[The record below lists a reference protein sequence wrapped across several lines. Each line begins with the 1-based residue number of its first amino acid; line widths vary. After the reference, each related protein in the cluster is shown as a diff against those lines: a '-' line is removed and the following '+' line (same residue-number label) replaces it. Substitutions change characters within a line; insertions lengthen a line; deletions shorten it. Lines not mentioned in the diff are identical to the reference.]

1 MDISRSTSENGNST
15 QLHTLGDDVQRMLV
29 QLGALQ
35 EQLPGGPMAAGV
47 EASSR
52 SASQVVSC
60 QSNAAGKA
68 GQAPSAFAGSGSLK
82 SSWQHGSYGS
92 LIEKLNEE
100 NVSAPFG
107 HEQQITLGRGREGAL
122 ARRRRTM
129 TEHSEDFVEIKQS
142 VRAAT
147 ARVPPA
153 VEDPVPLQQQQPG
166 ALLGRPNQGAQ
177 TTLGASL
184 HVGEPKPAESSTT
197 PAAPAHTPAWVGS
210 GYLKLI
216 EKANEMSIDQ
226 RKRENVVKY
235 HTPHEQH
242 ISLRRHDEN
251 DSLRRRTLNEHLDDT
266 EEILQFK
273 QSVRAATARVPPA
286 VEAPVPLQQQQPGAL
301 LGRPNQGAQT
311 TLGAS
316 LHVGEPKLAESSAT
330 PVAPAH
336 TPEPCRTDQ
345 PESVA
350 KNAEIHLRESHTLKS
365 QRDPPSTSRGPGEEP
380 TSEQAT
386 LAMHRQWRQ
395 LQEQLF
401 MPGPSQLQLLSVHE
415 PTKIHQ
421 YPLQQREQL
430 DSQLKEKRMQAPQ
443 IGQIIPA
450 SLMLQQQAGQLQG
463 QQGQPHLSSD
473 MLGQQAGQQAGYLPL
488 SRQLVQGQQ
497 ARQMPSL
504 SMQMQGQQAGQLQ
517 GQQAGQMPSLSMQ
530 MQGQQAGQLQS
541 PLTLQMQGQLGQ
553 VQGEQGQ
560 AAQSLHGMQPQ
571 VAPVQGQAPPSTET
585 QLQHAGQVHTRMHG
599 EAPISVQLQ
608 QGLQFMPPLSAQ
620 VQGQQ
625 AGQMLHQASSSSRT
639 MQQQSGQMQGQAP
652 LSAHMPGQQTS
663 YALLPRQQTVLQQ
676 QAGQMQGQMQRQ
688 APLSLQ
694 MQLQQ
699 ARQLQG
705 QQGQPLMSSQLQ
717 GQQGQPLMSSQLQG
731 QQGQPLMSSQLQ
743 GQPLMSSQLQEQQG
757 QPLMSSQ
764 LQGQQGQP
772 LMSSQLQGQQG
783 QPLMS
788 SQLQGHQGQPLMS
801 SQLQGQQGQPLMSSQ
816 LQGQQAGQ
824 AQGQLGPGASFQSE
838 IVEESSGLHMQRSQN
853 SDSSSDV
860 LTSLAVPRHEESE
873 YKTAMKWWGKTIH
886 RSLATAPEGEYR
898 VGVALVAGRSLPI
911 MDYMGLCDPY
921 VALKVDGVQ
930 MLSRYQV
937 VRRPLRCFQ
946 HDHCCA

>member
-1 MDISRSTSENGNST
+1 MDFRCKRVDFPLKIVVAFPGTFAEEARKFGRLTNTADSCHGHFE
-15 QLHTLGDDVQRMLV
+15 
-29 QLGALQ
+29 

-517 GQQAGQMPSLSMQ
+517 GQQALTPLRSALGASWRDFLRGDPDRYIIYLAHRRGGNVIRCPLGKRPGSGLDKSIICRGSACVRLLSVDDSGM
-530 MQGQQAGQLQS
+530 
-541 PLTLQMQGQLGQ
+541 
-553 VQGEQGQ
+553 
-560 AAQSLHGMQPQ
+560 AA
-571 VAPVQGQAPPSTET
+571 E
-585 QLQHAGQVHTRMHG
+585 
-599 EAPISVQLQ
+599 
-608 QGLQFMPPLSAQ
+608 
-620 VQGQQ
+620 
-625 AGQMLHQASSSSRT
+625 
-639 MQQQSGQMQGQAP
+639 
-652 LSAHMPGQQTS
+652 
-663 YALLPRQQTVLQQ
+663 
-676 QAGQMQGQMQRQ
+676 RQ
-688 APLSLQ
+688 AFDKDYISKDDFIG
-694 MQLQQ
+694 
-699 ARQLQG
+699 RVDI
-705 QQGQPLMSSQLQ
+705 
-717 GQQGQPLMSSQLQG
+717 
-731 QQGQPLMSSQLQ
+731 
-743 GQPLMSSQLQEQQG
+743 E
-757 QPLMSSQ
+757 
-764 LQGQQGQP
+764 
-772 LMSSQLQGQQG
+772 
-783 QPLMS
+783 
-788 SQLQGHQGQPLMS
+788 
-801 SQLQGQQGQPLMSSQ
+801 
-816 LQGQQAGQ
+816 
-824 AQGQLGPGASFQSE
+824 LGPLLNKG
-838 IVEESSGLHMQRSQN
+838 IVEGYTKLHSNRGGKQVPGELLLKVNVVHVPSVVKHENM
-853 SDSSSDV
+853 DV
-860 LTSLAVPRHEESE
+860 LVGTWNVGES
-873 YKTAMKWWGKTIH
+873 
-886 RSLATAPEGEYR
+886 APSDDLSSWLKGCH
-898 VGVALVAGRSLPI
+898 GGQHHIVAI
-911 MDYMGLCDPY
+911 
-921 VALKVDGVQ
+921 
-930 MLSRYQV
+930 
-937 VRRPLRCFQ
+937 
-946 HDHCCA
+946 